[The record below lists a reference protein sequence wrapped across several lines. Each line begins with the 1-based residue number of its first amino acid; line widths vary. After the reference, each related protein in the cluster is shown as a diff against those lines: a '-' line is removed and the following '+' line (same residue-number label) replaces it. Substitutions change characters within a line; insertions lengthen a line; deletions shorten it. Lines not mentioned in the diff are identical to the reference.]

1 MATVHDDYR
10 QARDELL
17 ARMKRQMGSDATII
31 MEALEKYLTER
42 EKLSFDLR
50 TGAAWGKL

>member
-17 ARMKRQMGSDATII
+17 ARMKRQVGSDASII
-31 MEALEKYLTER
+31 LDALEKYLTER
-42 EKLSFDLR
+42 EKLSADLR
-50 TGAAWGKL
+50 AGAAWGKL